1 MENNIEVHNLSLIF
15 GSNKKQALRMLKK
28 GRDKEYVKSKTNCI
42 IAVNNANLSI
52 TEGEI
57 FVIMGLSGS
66 GKSSL
71 LRCFNMLNIPTEG
84 SIKVDGKEITRMNRQ
99 ELLDYRRTEVGMV
112 FQHFGLMPHKTIID
126 NVAFGLEIQ
135 KIPEEKRTRK
145 AKEMIDL
152 VGLTGYEN
160 SYPNEL
166 SGGMQQRVGI
176 ARSLAT
182 DSKILLMDEAFSA
195 L

>member
-84 SIKVDGKEITRMNRQ
+84 SIKVDGK
-99 ELLDYRRTEVGMV
+99 
-112 FQHFGLMPHKTIID
+112 
-126 NVAFGLEIQ
+126 
-135 KIPEEKRTRK
+135 
-145 AKEMIDL
+145 
-152 VGLTGYEN
+152 
-160 SYPNEL
+160 
-166 SGGMQQRVGI
+166 
-176 ARSLAT
+176 
-182 DSKILLMDEAFSA
+182 
-195 L
+195 